1 MKNTNPEAFGVLP
14 CLQVDDDETLNAVVS
29 AIDEAATIAA
39 PLYKLRAYTDIMN
52 VGVERAGQI

>member
-14 CLQVDDDETLNAVVS
+14 CLQVDDETLNAVVS

-52 VGVERAGQI
+52 VGMETAGQK

>member
-1 MKNTNPEAFGVLP
+1 MAFGVLP

-52 VGVERAGQI
+52 VGVERASQG